1 MKEVT
6 IYTDGACIGNPGPG
20 GYGVV
25 ILYGNRRK
33 ELSGGFR
40 RTTNN
45 RMEMLAAIV
54 ALDTLRESCRVAL
67 YSDSKYVVDSME
79 QGWATRWRAN
89 GWRRSKKEKAQNP
102 DLWDRLLTLYE
113 AHDVQFRWVR
123 GHAGVPENERCDQL
137 ATEAANQPNLPVD
150 DGYESGS
157 ALL

>member
-1 MKEVT
+1 
-6 IYTDGACIGNPGPG
+6 
-20 GYGVV
+20 
-25 ILYGNRRK
+25 
-33 ELSGGFR
+33 
-40 RTTNN
+40 
-45 RMEMLAAIV
+45 MLAAIV
-54 ALDTLRESCRVAL
+54 ALDTLKESCRVAL

-89 GWRRSKKEKAQNP
+89 GWRRSKKERAKNP
-102 DLWDRLLTLYE
+102 DLWDRLLNLYE